1 MSSIQLK
8 DVSDIFPDG
17 NVWSVYTS
25 TYSEKDLAF
34 KFRGGTLQPIKHKEE
49 LLELI
54 ETILL
59 DSNVD
64 KITVKAEG
72 KFLRDLHKS
81 AIVYTKLKGDFRVLP
96 KVGESI
102 QYKNSDLNNP
112 EVYLVIAID
121 SDYDTVVVKHTYQ
134 SFGEQVSYFGIPFS
148 EYFKGMELI
157 ND

>member
-1 MSSIQLK
+1 MSAIQLK
-8 DVSDIFPDG
+8 DVSDIFPNG

-34 KFRGGTLQPIKHKEE
+34 KFRGGTLQPIEHKEE

-72 KFLRDLHKS
+72 KFLRDFHKS

-96 KVGESI
+96 KVGNLI
-102 QYKNSDLNNP
+102 KYKDECLDSFEKY
-112 EVYLVIAID
+112 EVRAVDFEDENII
-121 SDYDTVVVKHTYQ
+121 VKHTFYH
-134 SFGEQVSYFGIPFS
+134 FGKNVSYVGIPFP
-148 EYFKGMELI
+148 EYFKDVEVI

>member
-17 NVWSVYTS
+17 NVWGVYTS
-25 TYSEKDLAF
+25 TYSKKDLAF

-54 ETILL
+54 ETTLL
-59 DSNVD
+59 DSKVD

-96 KVGESI
+96 KSGESI

-148 EYFKGMELI
+148 EYFKSMEVVR
-157 ND
+157 